1 VECSATKCRKGGLN
15 IREFAR
21 KRIVLYVLLLT
32 MNFLLFTISCVLA
45 AGASTASTVED
56 GITRFIKQFYDD
68 REDVYVRFNNLPQAL
83 QEKVRVRHID
93 FAKVP
98 DSKGDGLC
106 LVEIDGKNNR
116 TKTIYVSFRVQGKKK
131 LFLLKQGL
139 KRGEIIRS
147 GDLLAKDTFITE
159 DGGIYP
165 ARLEDV
171 VGKAVKKDMAAG
183 TAITCQVLED
193 SFAVQRGDTVD
204 IVAEN
209 KKLSVQAKGVTLE
222 RGRLGD
228 RVRVKN
234 LTSDREI
241 VGRVAGNGMVKV
253 EL

>member
-1 VECSATKCRKGGLN
+1 VRVESSAAKSRMGRLKIG
-15 IREFAR
+15 EFAR

-45 AGASTASTVED
+45 AGVSTVED

-68 REDVYVRFNNLPQAL
+68 REDVYVRFNNVPEAL
-83 QEKVRVRHID
+83 QEKIRVRHID

-116 TKTIYVSFRVQGKKK
+116 TKTMYVSFRVQSKKK
-131 LFLLKQGL
+131 LFVLKQGL
-139 KRGEIIRS
+139 KKGEIIHS
-147 GDLLAKDTFITE
+147 GDLLAKDTFIKE

-165 ARLEDV
+165 ARVEDV
-171 VGKAVKKDMAAG
+171 VGKVVKKDVAAG

-209 KKLSVQAKGVTLE
+209 KKLSVQAKGISLE
-222 RGRLGD
+222 KGRLGD

-234 LTSDREI
+234 LTSDKEI
-241 VGRVAGNGMVKV
+241 VGRVAGSGMVKV

>member
-1 VECSATKCRKGGLN
+1 VECSATRCRKGKLN
-15 IREFAR
+15 IREFVR

-45 AGASTASTVED
+45 AGVSTVED

-68 REDVYVRFNNLPQAL
+68 REDVYVRFNNLPEAL
-83 QEKVRVRHID
+83 QEKVKVRHID

-116 TKTIYVSFRVQGKKK
+116 TKTIYISFRVQSKKK
-131 LFLLKQGL
+131 LFVLKQGL

-165 ARLEDV
+165 ARAEEV

-183 TAITCQVLED
+183 TAITSQLLED

-209 KKLSVQAKGVTLE
+209 KKLSVQAKGITLE
-222 RGRLGD
+222 KGKMGD

-234 LTSDREI
+234 LTSDKEI
-241 VGRVAGNGMVKV
+241 VGRVAGNGTVKV